1 MPREGTISATDKL
14 KCAEREL
21 ALRRRV
27 YPRWVNDG
35 KLTHREA
42 RQELDLM
49 QAIAEDYRV
58 LAEAED
64 KEDRLL

>member
-1 MPREGTISATDKL
+1 MITAHDKW

-21 ALRRRV
+21 ALRRKV

-42 RQELDLM
+42 RHELDVM
-49 QAIAEDYRV
+49 QAIVSDYRAQ
-58 LAEAED
+58 AEVE
-64 KEDRLL
+64 ENGERLL

>member
-1 MPREGTISATDKL
+1 MITAHDKL
-14 KCAEREL
+14 RCAEREL

-35 KLTHREA
+35 KITHREA

-49 QAIAEDYRV
+49 QAIADDYRK
-58 LAEAED
+58 LADIED
-64 KEDRLL
+64 QQDRLL